1 MKGYIILLNGN
12 ITFFGLIWLVVIF
25 YSFPAYMRKTA
36 GLFGFYALLSTININ
51 YPKVDVKSF
60 FDKFRF
66 FSFRR
71 ARLSSFAIPIIYI
84 SNRK

>member
-36 GLFGFYALLSTININ
+36 GLFGLGSVGL
-51 YPKVDVKSF
+51 
-60 FDKFRF
+60 FRTPD
-66 FSFRR
+66 
-71 ARLSSFAIPIIYI
+71 LG
-84 SNRK
+84 